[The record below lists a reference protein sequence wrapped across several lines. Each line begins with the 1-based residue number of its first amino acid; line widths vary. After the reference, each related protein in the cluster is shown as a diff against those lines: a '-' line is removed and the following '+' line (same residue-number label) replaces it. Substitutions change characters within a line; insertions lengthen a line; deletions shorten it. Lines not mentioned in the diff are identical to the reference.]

1 MYLCKPSP
9 TFRFVYALVAPLA
22 STKTL
27 DNVFILDTVD
37 DMRAKIS
44 EEIDLKYVPKEF
56 SVTASAKADVGLG
69 IPARR
74 L

>member
-1 MYLCKPSP
+1 MAKFGSVFIASDGKVYLCKPSP

-44 EEIDLKYVPKEF
+44 EEIDLKYVRKEF
-56 SVTASAKADVGLG
+56 SGDY
-69 IPARR
+69 
-74 L
+74 